1 METLGTKNVQP
12 NPVNPLVCRS
22 ACCADGWS
30 CFPQNKPHAN
40 PAASDQHDTALKHR
54 LVPHLT
60 RLFLASLFRAAHS
73 HSNDGRLPPSMSRP
87 EQAASGL
94 ETPHPLT
101 ETSSLVQ
108 RQHKRSPV
116 LPALWSGKN
125 RDKSRLFT
133 RNDKAFSYLQ
143 GKLSASTLRACWC
156 YSSASVS
163 QYSLY
168 SAPQLQAELQ
178 PDARLSSV
186 NSCHRSCQSAHISD
200 CVMNTRRHIL
210 YCSNR
215 ICARSA
221 VRNIYAPWWQ
231 TCVARPCF
239 GLFF

>member
-12 NPVNPLVCRS
+12 NPVNSLVWGS

-30 CFPQNKPHAN
+30 CFPRNKPHAN

-60 RLFLASLFRAAHS
+60 RPFLASLFRAAHS
-73 HSNDGRLPPSMSRP
+73 HSYDGRLPPSMSRP

-101 ETSSLVQ
+101 ETSSLRQ
-108 RQHKRSPV
+108 QQHKRIPV

-133 RNDKAFSYLQ
+133 RNDKAFSYLL
-143 GKLSASTLRACWC
+143 GKRSASTLRACWS

-200 CVMNTRRHIL
+200 CVMNTRSHIL
-210 YCSNR
+210 YSSNR

-221 VRNIYAPWWQ
+221 VRNIYAQLMWQ
-231 TCVARPCF
+231 TSVARPCF
-239 GLFF
+239 GFC

>member
-12 NPVNPLVCRS
+12 NPVNPLVWGS

-73 HSNDGRLPPSMSRP
+73 HSYDGRLPPSMSRP

-101 ETSSLVQ
+101 ETSSLRQ
-108 RQHKRSPV
+108 QQHKRIPV
-116 LPALWSGKN
+116 LPTLWSGKN

-133 RNDKAFSYLQ
+133 RNDKAFSYLL
-143 GKLSASTLRACWC
+143 GNGPHRRSGRAGGTVARLWASTAFI
-156 YSSASVS
+156 
-163 QYSLY
+163 Q
-168 SAPQLQAELQ
+168 
-178 PDARLSSV
+178 
-186 NSCHRSCQSAHISD
+186 HRSCRRNCSRTHACPQWTLATAAVNRLTFQTVWWIHAAIYYTLVTAFVQD
-200 CVMNTRRHIL
+200 QLCVIFTLRGDKPL
-210 YCSNR
+210 LQDL
-215 ICARSA
+215 
-221 VRNIYAPWWQ
+221 VL
-231 TCVARPCF
+231 V
-239 GLFF
+239 FF